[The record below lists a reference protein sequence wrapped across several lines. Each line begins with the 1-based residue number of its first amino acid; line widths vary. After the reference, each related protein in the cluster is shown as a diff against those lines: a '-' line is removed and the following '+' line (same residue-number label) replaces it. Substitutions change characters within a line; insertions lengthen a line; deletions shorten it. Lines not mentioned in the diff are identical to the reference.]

1 MKNKLILSVLLIAT
15 CFQMNAHTTI
25 KGIKHVVVIGCD
37 GFGAYAYHKANM
49 PNLKKLAKDGC
60 WSVKARSVLPSS
72 SAVNWA
78 SILMSAS
85 PTLHGYTDWGS
96 KTPEIPSVITSKYGK
111 FPSIYT
117 LLREQMPK
125 SKTAVIYSWEGIEYL
140 LEKEIIDF
148 VIPTKSDEE
157 LATEKAVETIKNEK
171 PTFTF
176 IHFDE
181 PDHAGHEKGHDTPGY
196 YEMLEKVDG
205 RIGKIVQSVKDA
217 GIEKETI
224 IMVIS
229 DHGGINKGHGGKTLS
244 EVEIPFVISGPG
256 IKKNHELQSVI
267 IDYDYAATIA
277 KILELKTPQA
287 WRGMPINEAL
297 IK

>member
-1 MKNKLILSVLLIAT
+1 MKKLFFILLFAVCGL
-15 CFQMNAHTTI
+15 QVNAQD
-25 KGIKHVVVIGCD
+25 IKHVVVIGCD
-37 GFGAYAYHKANM
+37 GFGAYAYHKAEM
-49 PNLKKLAKDGC
+49 PNLKKLAQNGA
-60 WSVKARSVLPSS
+60 WSAKARCVLPSS

-85 PTLHGYTDWGS
+85 PTLHGYTEWGS
-96 KTPEIPSVITSKYGK
+96 KTPEIPSIVTSKYGK

-117 LLREQMPK
+117 ILREQMPQ

-140 LEKEIIDF
+140 LEKDIINF
-148 VIPTKSDEE
+148 VIPTKSNED
-157 LATEKAVETIKNEK
+157 LTADTTAAIIKREK

-181 PDHAGHEKGHDTPGY
+181 PDHAGHSAGHDTPGY
-196 YEMLEKVDG
+196 YETLKKVDE
-205 RIGKIVQSVKDA
+205 RIGKIVKAVEDA
-217 GIEKETI
+217 GIMKETV

-229 DHGGINKGHGGKTLS
+229 DHGGIDKGHGKKS
-244 EVEIPFVISGPG
+244 MQEVEVPIVISGPG
-256 IKKNHELQSVI
+256 IKKGHEMQDVI

-277 KILELKTPQA
+277 KMFGLQTPQA
-287 WRGMPINEAL
+287 WRGKAIEDAF

>member
-1 MKNKLILSVLLIAT
+1 MKSKLILSILFIAA
-15 CFQMNAHTTI
+15 CLQMNAKTTI
-25 KGIKHVVVIGCD
+25 KGVKHVVVIGCD
-37 GFGAYAYHKANM
+37 GFGAYAYHKTNM
-49 PNLKKLAKDGC
+49 PNLKKLAANGS
-60 WSVKARSVLPSS
+60 WSIKARSVLPSS

-85 PTLHGYTDWGS
+85 PTIHGYTEWGS
-96 KTPEIPSVITSKYGK
+96 KTPEIPSAVISQYGK

-117 LLREQMPK
+117 LIKEQMPK

-157 LATEKAVETIKNEK
+157 LTTEKAIETILNQK

-181 PDHAGHEKGHDTPGY
+181 PDHTGHAAGHDTPEY
-196 YEMLEKVDG
+196 YTILEKVDNRIG
-205 RIGKIVQSVKDA
+205 RIVQAVKDA

-224 IMVIS
+224 IMIIS
-229 DHGGINKGHGGKTLS
+229 DHGGIEKGHGGKTMQ
-244 EVEIPFVISGPG
+244 EVEIPIVIYGPG
-256 IKKNHELQSVI
+256 IKKGYEMKDVI

-277 KILELKTPQA
+277 KILELKIPQA
-287 WRGMPINEAL
+287 WRGIPINEAFV
-297 IK
+297 K